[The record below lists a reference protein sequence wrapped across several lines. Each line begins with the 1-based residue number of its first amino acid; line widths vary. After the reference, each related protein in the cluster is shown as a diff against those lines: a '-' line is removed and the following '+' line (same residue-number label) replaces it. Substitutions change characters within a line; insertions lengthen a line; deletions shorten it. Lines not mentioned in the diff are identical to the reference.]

1 MRENCK
7 NLIIFLVQSLS
18 CVRLFVTP
26 WAVIP
31 GFSDL
36 HYHPEFAQ
44 THVYWIIDAS
54 NHLILY
60 HPLLLLLSIFPSIRI
75 FPNESAFC
83 ISWPEYWSFNFNI
96 SPSSEYSGLIS
107 FRIDWLAL
115 LAESKGLSGVFL
127 SNIIQKHQF
136 ISFFVVQFSHL
147 YMTTGK
153 TIDLN
158 IQIFVDKVM
167 SLLFNMLS
175 TL

>member
-96 SPSSEYSGLIS
+96 SPSSEYSGLTGLIS
-107 FRIDWLAL
+107 LQ
-115 LAESKGLSGVFL
+115 SKGLSKVF
-127 SNIIQKHQF
+127 SNITVQKH
-136 ISFFVVQFSHL
+136 SFFSAQL
-147 YMTTGK
+147 
-153 TIDLN
+153 
-158 IQIFVDKVM
+158 
-167 SLLFNMLS
+167 SL
-175 TL
+175 